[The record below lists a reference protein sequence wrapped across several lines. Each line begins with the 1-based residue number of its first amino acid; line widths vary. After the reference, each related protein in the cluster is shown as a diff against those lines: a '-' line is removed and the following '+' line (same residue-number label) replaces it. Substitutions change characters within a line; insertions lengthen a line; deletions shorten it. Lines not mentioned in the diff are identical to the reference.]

1 MVLYAYNLSTQKV
14 QAGGPEFQ
22 VYPWL
27 LSNSEVKLDDKK
39 ITLN

>member
-1 MVLYAYNLSTQKV
+1 MDMVLYAYNPSTQKV

-27 LSNSEVKLDDKK
+27 LSNSELDDKK